1 MQKFYENW
9 KKIIMKNV
17 FSAQKSKFAT
27 EGNLSVARRKVILK
41 SLIEI
46 LVDNRDSICNAL
58 NADFSNRAP
67 QLSLFTDI
75 GAAVSTLKHALSNID
90 KWVKPEKHFTS
101 PAMLGLFGASAQ
113 IQFQAKG
120 VVGIIVPWN
129 FPINLSF
136 GPLASAIAAGNRAMV
151 KLSEFTPKT
160 SELIE
165 ELISNKIDISE
176 IAIING
182 GVDIAQE
189 FSALPFDHL
198 LFTGATEVGR
208 IIMGQAA
215 KNLVPVTLE
224 LGGKSPVIVTRNFD
238 KSLAAARIMGGKLM
252 NAGQVCLAPDYLLVE
267 ENYLDEFVDELIK
280 QTKIQYPTI
289 YSNPE
294 YTAIINDRHYARL
307 ISYIDEAEE
316 KGFKIIKINDDA
328 NSINSR
334 KIAPHLIINPDD
346 NLKIMQDE
354 IFGPL
359 LPIKTYKN
367 IDEAINYV
375 NSRPRPLALYYFDND
390 KSAQDKI
397 LNQTISGGVTIND
410 VILHIAMEELPFG
423 GVGASGIGAYH
434 GKRGFLEFSHQKA
447 IFKQSPFDNFLL
459 KATRAPYGKIL
470 EKYLEFTIRK

>member
-1 MQKFYENW
+1 MQQCFTVQ
-9 KKIIMKNV
+9 KNE
-17 FSAQKSKFAT
+17 FTTK
-27 EGNLSVARRKVILK
+27 GNLSIVRRKEILRT
-41 SLIEI
+41 LVEL
-46 LVDNRDSICNAL
+46 LVDNSATICDAL
-58 NADFSNRAP
+58 NDDFSNRAP

-90 KWVKPEKHFTS
+90 KWVKPENHFTS
-101 PAMLGLFGASAQ
+101 PAILGLFGARAQ

-151 KLSEFTPKT
+151 KLSEFTPQT
-160 SELIE
+160 SKLIE
-165 ELISNKIDISE
+165 ELVGAKIDKSE

-182 GVDIAQE
+182 GIDVAQE

-198 LFTGATEVGR
+198 LFTGATEVGK

-280 QTKIQYPTI
+280 QVKIQYPKI

-294 YTAIINDRHYARL
+294 YTAIINDRHYGRL
-307 ISYIDEAEE
+307 TSYIDEA
-316 KGFKIIKINDDA
+316 KASGVKVIKIDGDETP
-328 NSINSR
+328 INSR
-334 KIAPHLIINPDD
+334 KIAPHLVINPDD

-367 IDEAINYV
+367 IDEAIEFV

-390 KSAQDKI
+390 KNAQYRI

-459 KATRAPYGKIL
+459 KATRAPYGKVL
-470 EKYLEFTIRK
+470 EKYLEFTIQK

>member
-1 MQKFYENW
+1 MQH
-9 KKIIMKNV
+9 I
-17 FSAQKSKFAT
+17 FSAQKSDFAT
-27 EGNLSVARRKVILK
+27 KGNLSIARRKEV
-41 SLIEI
+41 LITLI
-46 LVDNRDSICNAL
+46 ALLVDNRAAICDAL
-58 NADFSNRAP
+58 NSDFSNRAP

-101 PAMLGLFGASAQ
+101 PAILGLFGASAQ
-113 IQFQAKG
+113 IKFQAKG

-151 KLSEFTPKT
+151 KLSEFTPQT
-160 SELIE
+160 SKLIE
-165 ELISNKIDISE
+165 QLISAKMDKTE

-182 GVDIAQE
+182 GVEIAQE
-189 FSALPFDHL
+189 FSSLPFDHL

-280 QTKIQYPTI
+280 QVKVQYPTI
-289 YSNPE
+289 YANPD

-307 ISYIDEAEE
+307 MSYIDEAKA
-316 KGFKIIKINDDA
+316 KGVKIIKIGNDEDA
-328 NSINSR
+328 ANTR

-346 NLKIMQDE
+346 SLKIMQDE

-359 LPIKTYKN
+359 LPIKTYKK
-367 IDEAINYV
+367 IDEAIEYV

-390 KSAQDKI
+390 KNAQDRI

-459 KATRAPYGKIL
+459 KATRAPYGKVL

>member
-1 MQKFYENW
+1 MQH
-9 KKIIMKNV
+9 V
-17 FSAQKSKFAT
+17 FSAQKSEFAT
-27 EGNLSVARRKVILK
+27 KGNLSIARRKEILRT
-41 SLIEI
+41 LIAL
-46 LVDNRDSICNAL
+46 LVDNRAAICDAL
-58 NADFSNRAP
+58 NSDFSNRAP

-101 PAMLGLFGASAQ
+101 PAILGLFGASAQ
-113 IQFQAKG
+113 IKFQAKG

-136 GPLASAIAAGNRAMV
+136 GPLASAITAGNRAMV
-151 KLSEFTPKT
+151 KLSEFTPQT
-160 SELIE
+160 SKLIAN
-165 ELISNKIDISE
+165 LISSKIKEDE

-182 GVDIAQE
+182 GVETSQE
-189 FSALPFDHL
+189 FSSLPFDHL

-267 ENYLDEFVDELIK
+267 ENYLDEFIDELIK
-280 QTKIQYPTI
+280 QTKIQYPNI

-307 ISYIDEAEE
+307 MSYIDEAKA
-316 KGFKIIKINDDA
+316 KGVKIIKIGDDEDAA
-328 NSINSR
+328 NTR

-346 NLKIMQDE
+346 NLKIMKDE

-390 KSAQDKI
+390 KGAQDRI

-459 KATRAPYGKIL
+459 KATRAPYGKVL

>member
-1 MQKFYENW
+1 MQKSEFTT
-9 KKIIMKNV
+9 K
-17 FSAQKSKFAT
+17 
-27 EGNLSVARRKVILK
+27 GNLSVVRRKEILRT
-41 SLIEI
+41 LVEL
-46 LVDNRDSICNAL
+46 LVDNSSAICDAL
-58 NADFSNRAP
+58 NDDFSNRAP
-67 QLSLFTDI
+67 QVSLLTDI

-90 KWVKPEKHFTS
+90 KWVKPENHFTS
-101 PAMLGLFGASAQ
+101 PAILGLFGARAQ

-151 KLSEFTPKT
+151 KLSEFTPQT
-160 SELIE
+160 SKLIE
-165 ELISNKIDISE
+165 ELIGEKIDKSE

-182 GVDIAQE
+182 GIDVAQE

-198 LFTGATEVGR
+198 LFTGATEVGK

-267 ENYLDEFVDELIK
+267 ENYLDEFVDELMK
-280 QTKIQYPTI
+280 QVKIQYPKI

-294 YTAIINDRHYARL
+294 YTAIINDRHYGRL
-307 ISYIDEAEE
+307 MSYIDEA
-316 KGFKIIKINDDA
+316 KASGVKVIKIDGDETP
-328 NSINSR
+328 INSR
-334 KIAPHLIINPDD
+334 KIAPYLVINPDD

-367 IDEAINYV
+367 IDEAIAYV

-390 KSAQDKI
+390 KNAQDRI

-459 KATRAPYGKIL
+459 KATRAPYGKVL

>member
-1 MQKFYENW
+1 MQH
-9 KKIIMKNV
+9 V
-17 FSAQKSKFAT
+17 FSAQKSEFAT
-27 EGNLSVARRKVILK
+27 KGNLSIARRKEILRT
-41 SLIEI
+41 LIAL
-46 LVDNRDSICNAL
+46 LVDNRAAICDAL
-58 NADFSNRAP
+58 NSDFSNRAP

-101 PAMLGLFGASAQ
+101 PAILGLFGASAQ
-113 IQFQAKG
+113 IKFQAKG

-151 KLSEFTPKT
+151 KLSEFTPQT
-160 SELIE
+160 SKLIE
-165 ELISNKIDISE
+165 GLIASKIDENE

-182 GVDIAQE
+182 GVETAQE
-189 FSALPFDHL
+189 FSSLPFDHL

-267 ENYLDEFVDELIK
+267 ENYLDEFIDELIK

-307 ISYIDEAEE
+307 MSYIDEAKA
-316 KGFKIIKINDDA
+316 KGVKIIKIGDDEDVA
-328 NSINSR
+328 NTR

-359 LPIKTYKN
+359 LPIRTYKN
-367 IDEAINYV
+367 IDEAIEFV

-390 KSAQDKI
+390 KGTQDRI

-459 KATRAPYGKIL
+459 KATRAPYGKVL
-470 EKYLEFTIRK
+470 EKYLEFTIQK

>member
-1 MQKFYENW
+1 MQH
-9 KKIIMKNV
+9 I
-17 FSAQKSKFAT
+17 FSAQKSEFAT
-27 EGNLSVARRKVILK
+27 KGNLSIERRKEV
-41 SLIEI
+41 LITLI
-46 LVDNRDSICNAL
+46 ALLVDNRAAICDAL
-58 NADFSNRAP
+58 NSDFSNRAP

-75 GAAVSTLKHALSNID
+75 GAAVSTLKHALLNID

-101 PAMLGLFGASAQ
+101 PAILGLFGASAQ
-113 IQFQAKG
+113 IKFQAKG

-151 KLSEFTPKT
+151 KLSEFTPQT
-160 SELIE
+160 SKLIE
-165 ELISNKIDISE
+165 QLILEKIDKTE

-182 GVDIAQE
+182 GVDIAQA

-198 LFTGATEVGR
+198 LFTGATEVGKT
-208 IIMGQAA
+208 IMGQAA

-267 ENYLDEFVDELIK
+267 ENYLDEFVDELVK
-280 QTKIQYPTI
+280 QVKIQYPTI

-307 ISYIDEAEE
+307 MSYIDEA
-316 KGFKIIKINDDA
+316 KAKDVKIIKIGEDVDA
-328 NSINSR
+328 ANTR
-334 KIAPHLIINPDD
+334 KIAPHFIINPDD

-359 LPIKTYKN
+359 LPIRTYKN
-367 IDEAINYV
+367 VDEAIELV
-375 NSRPRPLALYYFDND
+375 NSRARPLALYYFDND
-390 KSAQDKI
+390 KGAQEKI
-397 LNQTISGGVTIND
+397 LNKTISGGVTIND

-459 KATRAPYGKIL
+459 KATRAPYGKVL

>member
-1 MQKFYENW
+1 MQH
-9 KKIIMKNV
+9 V
-17 FSAQKSKFAT
+17 FSAQKSEFAT
-27 EGNLSVARRKVILK
+27 KGNLSIARRKEILRT
-41 SLIEI
+41 LIAL
-46 LVDNRDSICNAL
+46 LVDNRAAICDAL
-58 NADFSNRAP
+58 NSDFSNRSP

-75 GAAVSTLKHALSNID
+75 GAAVSTLKHAISNID
-90 KWVKPEKHFTS
+90 KWIKPEKHFTS
-101 PAMLGLFGASAQ
+101 PAILGLFGASAQ

-151 KLSEFTPKT
+151 KLSEFTPQT
-160 SELIE
+160 SKLIE
-165 ELISNKIDISE
+165 EVISSKIDKNE

-182 GVDIAQE
+182 GVEIAQE
-189 FSALPFDHL
+189 FSSLPFDHL

-267 ENYLDEFVDELIK
+267 ESYLDEFVDELIK
-280 QTKIQYPTI
+280 QTKIQYPNI

-294 YTAIINDRHYARL
+294 YTAIINDRHFARL
-307 ISYIDEAEE
+307 MSYIDEARA
-316 KGFKIIKINDDA
+316 KGFKIIKIGDDEDAA
-328 NSINSR
+328 NTR
-334 KIAPHLIINPDD
+334 KIAPHLLINPDD
-346 NLKIMQDE
+346 NLKIMKDE

-359 LPIKTYKN
+359 LPIRTYKN
-367 IDEAINYV
+367 IDEAIEFV

-397 LNQTISGGVTIND
+397 LNKTISGGVTIND

-459 KATRAPYGKIL
+459 KATRAPYGKVL
-470 EKYLEFTIRK
+470 EKYLEFTIQK

>member
-1 MQKFYENW
+1 MQH
-9 KKIIMKNV
+9 V
-17 FSAQKSKFAT
+17 FSAQKSEFAT
-27 EGNLSVARRKVILK
+27 KGNLSIARRKEILRT
-41 SLIEI
+41 LIAL
-46 LVDNRDSICNAL
+46 LVDNRAAICDAL
-58 NADFSNRAP
+58 NSDFSNRAP

-101 PAMLGLFGASAQ
+101 PAILGLFGASAQ
-113 IQFQAKG
+113 IKFQAKG

-151 KLSEFTPKT
+151 KLSEFTPQT
-160 SELIE
+160 SKLIA
-165 ELISNKIDISE
+165 ELISSKIDKNE

-182 GVDIAQE
+182 GVEIAQE
-189 FSALPFDHL
+189 FSSLPFDHL

-224 LGGKSPVIVTRNFD
+224 LGGKSPVIVTRNFN

-267 ENYLDEFVDELIK
+267 ENYLDEFIDELIR

-307 ISYIDEAEE
+307 MSYIDEAKV
-316 KGFKIIKINDDA
+316 KGVKIIKIGDDEDAA
-328 NSINSR
+328 NTR

-367 IDEAINYV
+367 IDEAIEFV

-390 KSAQDKI
+390 KGAQDRI

-459 KATRAPYGKIL
+459 KATRAPYGKVL
-470 EKYLEFTIRK
+470 EKYLEFTIQK

>member
-1 MQKFYENW
+1 MQH
-9 KKIIMKNV
+9 V
-17 FSAQKSKFAT
+17 FSAQKSEFAT
-27 EGNLSVARRKVILK
+27 KGNLSIARRKEILRT
-41 SLIEI
+41 LIAL
-46 LVDNRDSICNAL
+46 LVDNRAAICDAL
-58 NADFSNRAP
+58 NSDFSNRSP

-90 KWVKPEKHFTS
+90 KWIKPEKHFTS
-101 PAMLGLFGASAQ
+101 PAILGLFGASAQ

-151 KLSEFTPKT
+151 KLSEFTPQT
-160 SELIE
+160 SKLIE
-165 ELISNKIDISE
+165 EVISSKIDKNE

-182 GVDIAQE
+182 GVEIAQE
-189 FSALPFDHL
+189 FSSLPFDHL

-267 ENYLDEFVDELIK
+267 ESYLDEFVDELIK
-280 QTKIQYPTI
+280 QTKIQYPNI

-294 YTAIINDRHYARL
+294 YTAIINDRHFARL
-307 ISYIDEAEE
+307 MSYIDEARA
-316 KGFKIIKINDDA
+316 KGFKIIKIGDDEDAA
-328 NSINSR
+328 NTR
-334 KIAPHLIINPDD
+334 KIAPHLLINPDD
-346 NLKIMQDE
+346 NLKIMKDE

-359 LPIKTYKN
+359 LPIRTYKN
-367 IDEAINYV
+367 IDEAIEFV

-397 LNQTISGGVTIND
+397 LNKTISGGVTIND

-434 GKRGFLEFSHQKA
+434 GQRGFLEFSHQKA

-459 KATRAPYGKIL
+459 KATRAPYGKVL
-470 EKYLEFTIRK
+470 EKYLEFTIQK

>member
-1 MQKFYENW
+1 MQQCFT
-9 KKIIMKNV
+9 V
-17 FSAQKSKFAT
+17 QKSEFTTK
-27 EGNLSVARRKVILK
+27 GNLSVVRRKEILRT
-41 SLIEI
+41 LVEL
-46 LVDNRDSICNAL
+46 LVDNSSAICDAL
-58 NADFSNRAP
+58 NDDFSNRAP
-67 QLSLFTDI
+67 QVSLLTDI

-90 KWVKPEKHFTS
+90 KWVKPENHFTS
-101 PAMLGLFGASAQ
+101 PAILGLFGARAQ

-151 KLSEFTPKT
+151 KLSEFTPQT
-160 SELIE
+160 SKLIE
-165 ELISNKIDISE
+165 ELIGEKIDKSE

-182 GVDIAQE
+182 GIDVAQE

-198 LFTGATEVGR
+198 LFTGATEVGK

-267 ENYLDEFVDELIK
+267 ENYLDEFVDELMK
-280 QTKIQYPTI
+280 QVKIQYPKI

-294 YTAIINDRHYARL
+294 YTAIINDRHYGRL
-307 ISYIDEAEE
+307 MSYIDEA
-316 KGFKIIKINDDA
+316 KASGVKVIKIDGDETP
-328 NSINSR
+328 INSR
-334 KIAPHLIINPDD
+334 KIAPYLVINPDD

-367 IDEAINYV
+367 IDEAIAYV

-390 KSAQDKI
+390 KNAQDRI

-459 KATRAPYGKIL
+459 KATRAPYGKVL